1 MECPNCA
8 GPSHR
13 VLQTRQETSESTI
26 RHRICRS
33 CGHEFYTVEVD
44 LPPGSVKN
52 RHDGLGRVDGFKRIT
67 FS

>member
-1 MECPNCA
+1 MNCPSCDTDK
-8 GPSHR
+8 HR

-26 RHRICRS
+26 RHRICRN

-44 LPPGSVKN
+44 LPAGAVKN
-52 RHDGLGRVDGFKRIT
+52 KHEGLARTDGFKRIT